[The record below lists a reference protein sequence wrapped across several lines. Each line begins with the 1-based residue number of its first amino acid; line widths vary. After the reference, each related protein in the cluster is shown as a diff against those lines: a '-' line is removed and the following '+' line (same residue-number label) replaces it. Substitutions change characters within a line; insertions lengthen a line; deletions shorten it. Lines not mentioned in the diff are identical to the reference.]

1 MDGIGNVQEAGG
13 LENVTKKNRLR
24 SVTGIRKKERIT
36 SEMIEK
42 YFHVVEL
49 RAPSNTHIASEKCE
63 HLC

>member
-13 LENVTKKNRLR
+13 LENKTKKNGLR
-24 SVTGIRKKERIT
+24 SVTEIRKLERIT

-42 YFHVVEL
+42 YFNVVEL
-49 RAPSNTHIASEKCE
+49 RAPSYTHIASEKCE